1 MKKNIK
7 RSVPSGFIQVDNV
20 EDKYGNPYTD
30 NRKKEAVVD
39 KGKFQGY
46 IYKVSGSHES
56 PFSSSVNPPHLYESV
71 SVSRGSAIKRL
82 KEFGDDTKYVR
93 NDDNVFYS
101 YYFKEK
107 NRKYLNEYS
116 IEVSTSH
123 NNVNVKLLKLWKMY
137 WDEFECDWKH
147 SKQGLVIPIKD
158 GKKFI
163 KELSEVLNEE

>member
-7 RSVPSGFIQVDNV
+7 RLVPSGSIQVDNV

-30 NRKKEAVVD
+30 KRKKDSVND
-39 KGKFQGY
+39 QDGYQGE
-46 IYKVSGSHES
+46 IYKVSGSYES
-56 PFSSSVNPPHLYESV
+56 PFSSSVNPPHIYEPV
-71 SVSRGSAIKRL
+71 SESRGSAIKRL
-82 KEFGDDTKYVR
+82 KEFEDDTKYR
-93 NDDNVFYS
+93 RSDDNIFYS
-101 YYFKEK
+101 YEFKER

-137 WDEFECDWKH
+137 WDDVNCDWKH

-158 GKKFI
+158 GKRFI
-163 KELSEVLNEE
+163 KELSEVLNED